1 MRNAFVA
8 EAFYQ
13 GWCCHGQA
21 CSLHSLT
28 GCAGPQPSAAFN
40 SQVLLGFPGQ
50 KYTARWETC
59 SMQEAAWPTHCRGM
73 SEGKRVHAHLCLRKG
88 GEGARGWERAAKGQD
103 VFGGIGRKG
112 SAGGG
117 YEDANEAAEGN
128 RLIAG
133 YKHTGVCV
141 WWSVSMPQQVGR
153 LARKIHIYIKYIKI
167 YKHHSFVQEQH
178 LRFAPEAPI

>member
-1 MRNAFVA
+1 MHISVCEREEREHVGGR
-8 EAFYQ
+8 E
-13 GWCCHGQA
+13 
-21 CSLHSLT
+21 
-28 GCAGPQPSAAFN
+28 
-40 SQVLLGFPGQ
+40 LLKG
-50 KYTARWETC
+50 RTC
-59 SMQEAAWPTHCRGM
+59 
-73 SEGKRVHAHLCLRKG
+73 L
-88 GEGARGWERAAKGQD
+88 GES
-103 VFGGIGRKG
+103 GRKG

-153 LARKIHIYIKYIKI
+153 LARKIYIYIKYIKI

>member
-1 MRNAFVA
+1 MGGR
-8 EAFYQ
+8 E
-13 GWCCHGQA
+13 
-21 CSLHSLT
+21 
-28 GCAGPQPSAAFN
+28 
-40 SQVLLGFPGQ
+40 LLKG
-50 KYTARWETC
+50 RTC
-59 SMQEAAWPTHCRGM
+59 
-73 SEGKRVHAHLCLRKG
+73 L
-88 GEGARGWERAAKGQD
+88 GES
-103 VFGGIGRKG
+103 GRKG

-153 LARKIHIYIKYIKI
+153 LARKIYIYIKYIKI